1 MGAGHTKKQL
11 TWDLSKTHLILKG
24 SPQNGCSIVWIDY
37 CSTELRM
44 FNQNNRWFV
53 MRYVIFFALLGLFLF
68 TSSYAQI
75 DSTLAQRLQ
84 DTLNYVCS
92 LKNIKGASTAVV
104 WSDQEIWTG
113 VNGIS
118 HDTVK
123 IKPDMLFG
131 IASIT
136 KNYTAPL
143 ILKLAEE
150 GILTLEDSLHEW
162 LPTYNN
168 IDSTITIRQLLN
180 MTSGLYDFVNDNPNF
195 HNILTSNLTRF
206 WTPEE
211 IMTTLVGAPINPP
224 GTVWRYTTTN
234 YNLLGMIIREA
245 TGSSVSSELRNRFL
259 DSRSLNKTFLPPEDT
274 LIGEIAHP
282 WYGYSTLQDTSS
294 IYDTACYSL
303 FWTGGSMFSTAK
315 EVALWSH
322 ELFGGNVLNQN
333 YTNQMVTFDTL
344 NVPGFAPEFT
354 GYGLGAWRY
363 KMLGKEMWGGTG
375 ILFGY
380 VDLVVYLP
388 DSSISIAVLLNER
401 RYAGTWNVQY
411 RNAFSVLYALL
422 GTVVDYPNDIEV
434 NNKVLPLNYTLNQ
447 NYPNPFNPSTTIEF
461 DLPRTGQVSLK
472 VFNILGEEVA
482 TLVSERLSAGS
493 YSYEWSRTGGI
504 ASGVYFYR
512 LEVDG
517 FVHMRKMLLLK

>member
-1 MGAGHTKKQL
+1 MKHF
-11 TWDLSKTHLILKG
+11 
-24 SPQNGCSIVWIDY
+24 SIV
-37 CSTELRM
+37 L
-44 FNQNNRWFV
+44 V
-53 MRYVIFFALLGLFLF
+53 LVVLFALAVTF
-68 TSSYAQI
+68 TSSHAQI
-75 DSTLAQRLQ
+75 DSSLAQRLQ
-84 DTLNYVCS
+84 DTLDYVCS

-131 IASIT
+131 VASIT

-168 IDSTITIRQLLN
+168 IDSTITIRQLLH
-180 MTSGLYDFVNDNPNF
+180 MTSGLYDFANDNPNF
-195 HNILTSNLTRF
+195 YNILTSNLTRF
-206 WTPEE
+206 WTQEE
-211 IMTTLVGAPINPP
+211 ILTSLVGPPIHPP
-224 GTVWRYTTTN
+224 GQEWRYTTTN

-259 DSRSLNKTFLPPEDT
+259 DSLSHNNTFLPPEDT
-274 LIGEIAHP
+274 LVGEIAHP
-282 WYGYSTLQDTSS
+282 WHGYSTLQDYTF

-322 ELFGGNVLNQN
+322 DLFGGAVLNAN
-333 YTNQMVTFDTL
+333 YTNQMVTFDTV
-344 NVPGFAPEFT
+344 NVPGYAPEFT

-363 KMLGKEMWGGTG
+363 NMLGKEMPGGVG
-375 ILFGY
+375 ILYGY

-401 RYAGTWNVQY
+401 RYAGNFDAQF
-411 RNAFSVLYALL
+411 RNALSVLYALL
-422 GTVVDYPNDIEV
+422 GTVVYPPNDIEV
-434 NNKVLPLNYTLNQ
+434 NTKVPPLNYTLKQ
-447 NYPNPFNPSTTIEF
+447 NYPNPFNPVTNIEF
-461 DLPRTGQVSLK
+461 SIPKSEFVTLK
-472 VFNILGEEVA
+472 IYNILGEEVT
-482 TLVSERLSAGS
+482 TLVSEKLAAGQYKYDWDAS
-493 YSYEWSRTGGI
+493 NL
-504 ASGVYFYR
+504 ASGVYLYR
-512 LEVDG
+512 ISAGSFIQIHKLIL
-517 FVHMRKMLLLK
+517 MK

>member
-1 MGAGHTKKQL
+1 
-11 TWDLSKTHLILKG
+11 
-24 SPQNGCSIVWIDY
+24 
-37 CSTELRM
+37 
-44 FNQNNRWFV
+44 
-53 MRYVIFFALLGLFLF
+53 MRYVTLFALLGLFLF

-75 DSTLAQRLQ
+75 DSTLAQHLQ
-84 DTLNYVCS
+84 DTLDHVCS
-92 LKNIKGASTAVV
+92 LKNIKGASTAIVMPN
-104 WSDQEIWTG
+104 QEIWTG

-180 MTSGLYDFVNDNPNF
+180 MTSGLYDFANDNSAF
-195 HNILTSNLTRF
+195 YLILTSNLTYF
-206 WTPEE
+206 WTQER
-211 IMTTLVGAPINPP
+211 IMTSLVGAPIHPP
-224 GTVWRYTTTN
+224 GQEWRYTTTN

-259 DSRSLNKTFLPPEDT
+259 DSLSLNKTFLPPEDT
-274 LIGEIAHP
+274 LIGTIAHP
-282 WYGYSTLQDTSS
+282 WHGYSTPQQDYSW
-294 IYDTACYSL
+294 IYNTACFSL

-315 EVALWSH
+315 EVALWFH

-333 YTNQMVTFDTL
+333 YTTQMVEFDTV
-344 NVPGFAPEFT
+344 NVPGYAPEFT

-363 KMLGKEMWGGTG
+363 KMLSKEMWGGTG

-388 DSSISIAVLLNER
+388 DDSISIAVLLNER
-401 RYAGTWNVQY
+401 RYAGTFDVQY
-411 RNAFSVLYALL
+411 RNAFSVLSALL
-422 GTVVDYPNDIEV
+422 AIIIDYVSVIGNENTV
-434 NNKVLPLNYTLNQ
+434 KPLNYMLNQ

-461 DLPRTGQVSLK
+461 DLPKTSKVSLK
-472 VFNILGEEVA
+472 IFNILGEEVA
-482 TLVSERLSAGS
+482 TLVSDRLSAGS
-493 YSYEWSRTGGI
+493 YSYEWSHTGGI
-504 ASGVYFYR
+504 ASGVYLYR
-512 LEVDG
+512 LQAGDYVET
-517 FVHMRKMLLLK
+517 RKMILMR